1 MSLKKYSYLLC
12 KTELKAK
19 LMAPMI
25 DGDDNDMGNDEKLEN
40 NAVGEFKEFLNLEV
54 LCATKFKKFFFSMIA
69 SKIANIICEP
79 PLSRKLLAKS

>member
-25 DGDDNDMGNDEKLEN
+25 DGDDNNMGNEEKLEN
-40 NAVGEFKEFLNLEV
+40 NAVGEFKEFL
-54 LCATKFKKFFFSMIA
+54 KMS
-69 SKIANIICEP
+69 NIRSGGYFTNQI
-79 PLSRKLLAKS
+79 LT